1 MATFE
6 GDTDAFEDDEEFVV
20 SSEPYLYEP
29 EYTDE
34 ELIEMDA
41 QRAERERAA
50 AAAPAGAAAENRE
63 RTSGDWWCQCQKCV
77 QMLTFDECFCCRE
90 WDLVIPQIQ
99 ELELDTSF
107 QDLDVSGSAPRDR
120 AICITQ
126 HQDFPSLLNQGVLET
141 FFSVDKIH
149 LKKKTR
155 PDGPNGQLSMLQ
167 YRLVA
172 YRIVLEWGL
181 KGNRRVLPSC
191 VVTSIRNKYP
201 SATGQYVGF
210 REAQDALRFF

>member
-6 GDTDAFEDDEEFVV
+6 DTDAFEDDEEFVV
-20 SSEPYLYEP
+20 SSEPHLYEP

-63 RTSGDWWCQCQKCV
+63 RTSGDWWCQCRNV
-77 QMLTFDECFCCRE
+77 E

-141 FFSVDKIH
+141 FFS
-149 LKKKTR
+149 
-155 PDGPNGQLSMLQ
+155 

-181 KGNRRVLPSC
+181 KGTQLGRDNRRVLPSC

-210 REAQDALRFF
+210 REAQDALRLF

>member
-1 MATFE
+1 M
-6 GDTDAFEDDEEFVV
+6 
-20 SSEPYLYEP
+20 
-29 EYTDE
+29 
-34 ELIEMDA
+34 
-41 QRAERERAA
+41 
-50 AAAPAGAAAENRE
+50 
-63 RTSGDWWCQCQKCV
+63 
-77 QMLTFDECFCCRE
+77 
-90 WDLVIPQIQ
+90 
-99 ELELDTSF
+99 DTSF

-141 FFSVDKIH
+141 FFSVDKINW
-149 LKKKTR
+149 TQR
-155 PDGPNGQLSMLQ
+155 PVVNV

-181 KGNRRVLPSC
+181 KGTQLGRGNRCVLPSC

-210 REAQDALRFF
+210 REAQDALRLF